1 MKWAFLSVF
10 LSVKLI
16 SFGQS
21 ADTTK
26 PVLAFGP
33 WFKKRMDLTQPV
45 VVVPMDSIKASIYMK
60 SAAQVRQLAD
70 GLDTASVESWRTFIN
85 QYQELVN
92 GMKGD
97 RSVEPYL
104 ISDSLI
110 TAVIMHASRNR
121 MPRIANTFI
130 QESRRIHPNG
140 AYRVYLNCKHE

>member
-1 MKWAFLSVF
+1 MKWAFVLGF
-10 LSVKLI
+10 LSLNI
-16 SFGQS
+16 MSFAQS

-33 WFKKRMDLTQPV
+33 WFKKKMDLAKPV
-45 VVVPMDSIKASIYMK
+45 VVVPMDSLKASNYIE
-60 SAAQVRQLAD
+60 SATRLKQLANS
-70 GLDTASVESWRTFIN
+70 LDTASIDPWRTFMD

-104 ISDSLI
+104 ISDSMI
-110 TAVIMHASRNR
+110 TAVIMSASRNR
-121 MPRIANTFI
+121 MPLVANTFI

-140 AYRVYLNCKHE
+140 TYRVNLNCKHE